1 MVSRERTRKFKSRL
15 ICWLAL
21 GKYISYL
28 GVSKE
33 RAGLVGSVIQE
44 TFCKVSDRKSLIYT
58 VKELLSTVGYSRLF

>member
-33 RAGLVGSVIQE
+33 RLGLALWGQLYKRLSV
-44 TFCKVSDRKSLIYT
+44 KSLTESLLYT
-58 VKELLSTVGYSRLF
+58 L